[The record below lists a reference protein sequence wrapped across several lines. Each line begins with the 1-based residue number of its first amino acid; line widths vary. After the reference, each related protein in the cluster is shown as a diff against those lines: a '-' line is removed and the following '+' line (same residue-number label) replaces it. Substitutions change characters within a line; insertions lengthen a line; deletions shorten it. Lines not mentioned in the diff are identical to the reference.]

1 MERESR
7 NGIDDSELRKISDQ
21 YLYVAFLFGERER
34 EREDDM
40 IEIIPRA

>member
-34 EREDDM
+34 EDDM